1 MHSINGRKNKLKELK
16 MSTLLTGTVKVHNT
30 VVTGS
35 LSTFANC
42 DLCKIIFCHL
52 NRHNNKNRHLT

>member
-35 LSTFANC
+35 LSTFANW
-42 DLCKIIFCHL
+42 DLCKIICSWIFFCH
-52 NRHNNKNRHLT
+52 